1 MRALTSDVATT
12 ARGAAAAIPHQPEPD
27 KKDTASYFY
36 RADLASFPLISRAS
50 SSSIICLCCLGS
62 RGARIII
69 SFPLAS

>member
-1 MRALTSDVATT
+1 MRALTWQRLR
-12 ARGAAAAIPHQPEPD
+12 ARGAAKNEPD
-27 KKDTASYFY
+27 KKEASYFY